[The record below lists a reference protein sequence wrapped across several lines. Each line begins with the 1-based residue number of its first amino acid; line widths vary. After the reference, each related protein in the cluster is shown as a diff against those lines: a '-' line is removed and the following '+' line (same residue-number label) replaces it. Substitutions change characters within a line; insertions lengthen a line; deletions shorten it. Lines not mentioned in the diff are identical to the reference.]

1 MSPKISVVVP
11 VYNAGKY
18 LRQNI
23 ESLLGQ
29 SLRDIEIIC
38 IDEGSDDESRE
49 ILEEYARK
57 DSRLRI
63 LTQDHRSIPD
73 ARNMGLQAAEGE
85 YVHFCEAEDYCLDYA
100 YEALYNKLRRYDLDF
115 LNFCS
120 IVLDESTG
128 ETLKNDELSLTGL
141 GAGDFHRLL
150 SLSQPGII
158 CRLSMPSFAGLY
170 RRSFL
175 VENDIRFD
183 STGYF
188 HDRSFF
194 WHVVTASPRMM
205 ACKDRLIVH
214 RVNKFGS
221 DLREEAAH
229 FACLA
234 ESFQFTEKHL
244 QEGNVSAD
252 ALEQIVA
259 KEASYLTDCCKK
271 YMYDEEF
278 GEQVVLETRRF
289 FEKFQ
294 YYAVDEPYQELSSIL
309 KNRQKFCKL
318 LADGVSHEEA
328 AAKVK
333 GKTPAPVY
341 EDVFR
346 DECIAPKVSVVVPI
360 YNQEEYLNQALES
373 LTRQTLAEM
382 EFVCVNDGSKDESMT
397 ILKEYAAVDKRFRII
412 DKENS
417 GYGDSMNIGID
428 AARGEYLGI
437 LEPDDYV
444 PGDMYERLCKT
455 ASEHHVEII
464 KADYYRFKV
473 LDNGVMA
480 PKLIRLSSKRS
491 YYNRIVDPS
500 EETEVFLFM
509 MNTWAGIYRL
519 DFLNKWNIRHNTTP
533 GASFQDLGFWFQTFV
548 RARKI
553 WFVDTPMYMYRRDN
567 PNASMLSSGNP
578 DGEKNEFKFIWNYL
592 NQDPGLLDKYGKIF
606 YYKKFS
612 AYSMAYYRIP
622 DQLKRDY
629 VHLMYDEFKKPMEE
643 GWLDEQ
649 IFEPRLWCMLN
660 EILEDPDAY
669 YEKLRLSVIIPVYN
683 AERTL
688 RQCLNSFLFKDE
700 IRSEIICIDD
710 GSTDGS
716 LEILREYEAKDSRV
730 TVIHQDHTGD
740 ASCKNT
746 GIGLAKGEYLLFLN
760 ANDFYDSD
768 MFRLSYERAHTDSCD
783 VVVFQSDLYNECSR
797 TYSFEGAAIRTE
809 LLPSERPFAGTD
821 IVKNF
826 YDAFAAWP
834 WDKLFRTEFVREN
847 NLSFLE
853 QPAEG
858 DLSFVYSALAK
869 ASRISLVNANLAHH
883 RIPEMELRPTDDTSG
898 LCVCTALESV
908 KKQLE
913 DFGLFAGFEHDFTDF
928 ALHYSLQ
935 KLNAAKGKT
944 YEELYKGLKKK
955 WLKELGI
962 AGRGPLYFSDRSEYG
977 QLQHILSDTAK
988 EFLYTRMAASQSGV
1002 VSEKDMLKL
1011 QEEIADL
1018 KAERQELW
1026 AVKRERGLEIQQL
1039 KREKKNA
1046 ENENRKLRQ
1055 SAAAPAYPDNIVF
1068 RAEMKAYRIMK
1079 KGAKKA
1085 LKTPAAVLK
1094 KIKNAK

>member
-1 MSPKISVVVP
+1 MSPKISVIMP
-11 VYNAGKY
+11 VYNAEKY

-38 IDEGSDDESRE
+38 IDQGSDDRSRD

-57 DSRLRI
+57 DSRLR
-63 LTQDHRSIPD
+63 LLSQDHRSEPD
-73 ARNMGLQAAEGE
+73 ARNMGLVSAEGE
-85 YVHFCEAEDYCLDYA
+85 YVHFCEADDYCLDYA

-120 IVLDESTG
+120 IVLDESAG
-128 ETLKNDELSLTGL
+128 KTLKNDELSLTGL

-158 CRLSMPSFAGLY
+158 CSLSMPSFAGLY

-175 VENDIRFD
+175 AERGIRFD

-194 WHVVTASPRMM
+194 WQVVTASPRMM
-205 ACKDRLIVH
+205 ACKDRLVVH
-214 RVNKFGS
+214 RVNKDVS
-221 DLREEAAH
+221 EAREEAAH
-229 FACLA
+229 FECLA
-234 ESFQFTEKHL
+234 ESFRFTEEHL
-244 QEGNVSAD
+244 QEAGVSAD
-252 ALEQIVA
+252 ALEQIIA
-259 KEASYLTDCCKK
+259 KEAFCLTDCCKK
-271 YMYDEEF
+271 HMYDEEY
-278 GEQVVLETRRF
+278 GERVVLETRRF
-289 FEKFQ
+289 FEGFQ
-294 YYAVDEPYQELSSIL
+294 YYAVDEPFRELASII
-309 KNRQKFCKL
+309 KNHNKFRGL
-318 LADGVSHEEA
+318 LADGLSHDEA
-328 AAKVK
+328 AAKAA
-333 GKTPAPVY
+333 GKAPEPVY
-341 EDVFR
+341 EDIFR
-346 DECIAPKVSVVVPI
+346 DECITPKVSVVVPI

-397 ILKEYAAVDKRFRII
+397 ILKEYASVDKRFRII
-412 DKENS
+412 DKGNS

-444 PGDMYERLCKT
+444 PADMYEKLFKT
-455 ASEHHVEII
+455 ASQHNVEII

-473 LDNGVMA
+473 RDNGVLS

-491 YYNRIVDPS
+491 CYNRIVDPS

-578 DGEKNEFKFIWNYL
+578 DGEINEFKFIRNFL
-592 NQDPGLLDKYGKIF
+592 DQEPGLLDKYGKIF
-606 YYKKFS
+606 YFKKFS
-612 AYSMAYYRIP
+612 AFSMAYYRLP
-622 DQLKRDY
+622 DHQKRDY
-629 VHLMYDEFKKPMEE
+629 VHMMYDEFREPMAQ
-643 GWLDEQ
+643 GWLDEE
-649 IFEPRLWCMLN
+649 IFEPRLWLMLN
-660 EILEDPDAY
+660 EILEDPDAF
-669 YEKLRLSVIIPVYN
+669 YEKIRLSVIIPVYN

-700 IRSEIICIDD
+700 IKSEIICIDD

-716 LEILREYEAKDSRV
+716 LEILREYEAEDSRV
-730 TVIHQDHTGD
+730 TVIHQEHAGD
-740 ASCKNT
+740 AACKNT
-746 GIGLAKGEYLLFLN
+746 GIRLAKGEYLLFLN

-768 MFRLSYERAHTDSCD
+768 MFRLAYERAHTDSCD
-783 VVVFQSDLYNECSR
+783 VVAFQSDLYNERGR

-809 LLPSERPFAGTD
+809 LLPSVRPFAGTD

-847 NLSFLE
+847 GLFFLE

-869 ASRISLVNANLAHH
+869 ASRISLANANLAHH
-883 RIPEMELRPTDDTSG
+883 RIPEAGLDPEDEKSG
-898 LCVCTALESV
+898 LCVCEALSSV
-908 KKQLE
+908 KRQLE
-913 DFGLFAGFEHDFTDF
+913 DGSLFARFEHDFTDF
-928 ALHYSLQ
+928 ALRLSLRR
-935 KLNAAKGKT
+935 LNAAQGT
-944 YEELYKGLKKK
+944 AYDELYKGLKEK

-962 AGRGPLYFSDRSEYG
+962 ADRGPLYFSDRSEYG
-977 QLQHILSDTAK
+977 QLQQILSGTA
-988 EFLYTRMAASQSGV
+988 ENFLYTRMAASQGGA
-1002 VSEKDMLKL
+1002 VSEKDVIKL

-1026 AVKRERGLEIQQL
+1026 AVQRERGLAIQQL
-1039 KREKKNA
+1039 KREKQNA

-1055 SAAAPAYPDNIVF
+1055 AASAPAYPDNIVF
-1068 RAEMKAYRIMK
+1068 RAEMKAYRILK
-1079 KGAKKA
+1079 KSAKKA
-1085 LKTPAAVLK
+1085 LKAPGKILK
-1094 KIKNAK
+1094 KVKK